1 MDDEVNSSSLKD
13 QRRGDAPPNDV
24 PVGFFEQLAQFF
36 RRNMYWF
43 LIVGFALLL
52 LQDTFGT
59 HGVLAMRRS
68 KKETQEIQKDIKRLD
83 EENLELQN
91 RVKALKTDP
100 AAIEKPA
107 REIMK
112 LARPGEV
119 IFETRPKP
127 VDGSHAPSPNSDN
140 PPKRR

>member
-1 MDDEVNSSSLKD
+1 MNEPNTKIP
-13 QRRGDAPPNDV
+13 RGENGKTNDV
-24 PVGFFEQLAQFF
+24 PVSFFEQLGQFF
-36 RRNMYWF
+36 HRNMYSF
-43 LIVGFALLL
+43 LTVGFALLL

-68 KKETQEIQKDIKRLD
+68 QKEAQEIRKDISRLD
-83 EENLELQN
+83 QENARLQE

-112 LARPGEV
+112 LQRPGEV
-119 IFETRPKP
+119 VFETHPKP
-127 VDGSHAPSPNSDN
+127 SEDLHGSSPLPDNAPKKP
-140 PPKRR
+140 